1 MQKYVKG
8 GSLPPPQN
16 QDRAHPGHQI
26 LNTREIYYPGRA
38 RGAAKVAAA
47 AATTAKEGARES
59 ERVLLHGWVKG
70 RAGVGS
76 LC

>member
-1 MQKYVKG
+1 MQKQVKG
-8 GSLPPPQN
+8 GVTPTPQN
-16 QDRAHPGHQI
+16 QDRAHPRHRI
-26 LNTREIYYPGRA
+26 LNTKENYYPGRA
-38 RGAAKVAAA
+38 RGAGKAAA
-47 AATTAKEGARES
+47 AATTTAKKEAREQ